1 MGNEKESKPKQGS
14 SNSLILVVIL
24 LLVLL
29 VLGGGGVAAFMM
41 LSGGEEK
48 AQNQSNNSDA
58 WVEGQEDQ
66 TKSKKRSQAI
76 YYKLKPTFM
85 VKIIEKRRNVEK
97 TRYLQV
103 DVAIMAR
110 DQAVIDA
117 VELHKPL
124 IKDTLNVILTSS
136 DYQELLTIKGK
147 RKIQVEAKKALN
159 KILLKEEKFSGVKA
173 VLFTNFL
180 VQ

>member
-1 MGNEKESKPKQGS
+1 MGNEKESKPKQGG

-48 AQNQSNNSDA
+48 AQNQSNNSGA

-66 TKSKKRSQAI
+66 AKSKKRSQAI

-85 VKIIEKRRNVEK
+85 VKVIEKRRNAEMQK
-97 TRYLQV
+97 KH
-103 DVAIMAR
+103 AIYKL
-110 DQAVIDA
+110 ILLSWH
-117 VELHKPL
+117 EIKPL
-124 IKDTLNVILTSS
+124 LTL
-136 DYQELLTIKGK
+136 
-147 RKIQVEAKKALN
+147 LN
-159 KILLKEEKFSGVKA
+159 YISHLSKILSMLFLPHQIIKNYSPSRVREKFR
-173 VLFTNFL
+173 
-180 VQ
+180 